1 MIISGRKGLL
11 GNHRSGF
18 KVNGIKKAFLILFA
32 YVYPMGNEVAGMKMG
47 MNGVVGLF
55 ARLFARLFVPFI
67 FKTAGGGM
75 PAS

>member
-55 ARLFARLFVPFI
+55 ARLFVPFI